1 MQAWRS
7 ELRKQVLILVSVCL
21 VGYSIGQF
29 LPALLLLL
37 VCYVLFNLV
46 QLHRLTKWLAKDH
59 ASDRSAPPEGFGLWG
74 GVFDGIYRLQK
85 QERRASAYLE
95 NIVNKAQESSA
106 ALEMAIIMVDRNNNL
121 DWWNKATESL
131 LGLRYPE
138 DRRLPVTNLIRD
150 PAFTAY
156 FGRNVYDEPLHIN
169 APGDSGKR
177 LEIQIALFGENERL
191 IIVRDISQLH
201 RLELMRK
208 DFVGNVSHELGTP
221 ITVIKGYLEAIL
233 DNIQDLDG
241 KWEKPVIQMHQ
252 QSSRMENIV
261 KDLLALSALETGTPS
276 RKQSSF
282 ALIQLLSEIVN
293 DARQIFAQQD
303 HQFSLNCDE
312 NIKFIGDRGELYSAI
327 ANLVSNAAKY
337 TPYQGKINI
346 LIRLSEDF
354 LEAHVEDN
362 GPGIEAQHLPRLTER
377 FYRVDVSRSSETGG
391 TGLGLAIV
399 KHIVNRHDGEL
410 TVSSEVG
417 KGSCFTCRFP
427 LSRVK
432 TDGRD
437 TVAADERAETPAT
450 LMDKLSQASR
460 H

>member
-1 MQAWRS
+1 M
-7 ELRKQVLILVSVCL
+7 CL
-21 VGYSIGQF
+21 VGYSIGRF

-46 QLHRLTKWLAKDH
+46 QLHRLTKSLAKDH

-303 HQFSLNCDE
+303 HQFSLSCDE

>member
-29 LPALLLLL
+29 LPALLLFL

-138 DRRLPVTNLIRD
+138 DRQLPVTNLIRD

-261 KDLLALSALETGTPS
+261 KDLLALSALETGTPL

-303 HQFSLNCDE
+303 HQFSLSCDE

>member
-138 DRRLPVTNLIRD
+138 DRRLPVMNLIRD

-303 HQFSLNCDE
+303 HQFSLSCDE

>member
-7 ELRKQVLILVSVCL
+7 ELRKQVLILFSVCL
-21 VGYSIGQF
+21 VGYSIGQL

-37 VCYVLFNLV
+37 ACYVLFNLV

-303 HQFSLNCDE
+303 HQFSLSCDE

-346 LIRLSEDF
+346 LIRLSEGF

-410 TVSSEVG
+410 TISSEVG

>member
-233 DNIQDLDG
+233 DNIQDLDS

-303 HQFSLNCDE
+303 HQFSLSCDE

-362 GPGIEAQHLPRLTER
+362 GPGIEAQALPRLTER

>member
-1 MQAWRS
+1 VQAWCS

-21 VGYSIGQF
+21 VGYSIGQL

-282 ALIQLLSEIVN
+282 ALIQLLSEIVS

-303 HQFSLNCDE
+303 HQFSLSCDE

-437 TVAADERAETPAT
+437 TVAADQRAETPAT

>member
-29 LPALLLLL
+29 LPALLLFLA
-37 VCYVLFNLV
+37 CYVLFNLV

-303 HQFSLNCDE
+303 HQFSLSCDE

>member
-1 MQAWRS
+1 MKAWRS

-21 VGYSIGQF
+21 VGYSIGQL

-303 HQFSLNCDE
+303 HQFSLSCDE

-437 TVAADERAETPAT
+437 TVAADERTESPAT
-450 LMDKLSQASR
+450 LMDNLSQAR
-460 H
+460 QH

>member
-1 MQAWRS
+1 VQAWRS

-303 HQFSLNCDE
+303 HQFSLSCDE

-346 LIRLSEDF
+346 LIRLCEDF

>member
-7 ELRKQVLILVSVCL
+7 ELRKQVLILFSVCL
-21 VGYSIGQF
+21 VGYSIGQL

-37 VCYVLFNLV
+37 ACYVLFNLV

-282 ALIQLLSEIVN
+282 VLIQLLSEIVN

-303 HQFSLNCDE
+303 HQFSLSCDE

-337 TPYQGKINI
+337 TPHQGKINI
-346 LIRLSEDF
+346 RIRLSEDF
-354 LEAHVEDN
+354 LEARVEDN

-437 TVAADERAETPAT
+437 TVVADERTESPAK
-450 LMDKLSQASR
+450 LMDNLSQASR

>member
-303 HQFSLNCDE
+303 HQFSLSCDE

-437 TVAADERAETPAT
+437 TVAADQRAETPAT

>member
-303 HQFSLNCDE
+303 HQFSLSCDE

-362 GPGIEAQHLPRLTER
+362 GPGIEAKHLPRLTER

>member
-1 MQAWRS
+1 MACERS
-7 ELRKQVLILVSVCL
+7 CLRPVS
-21 VGYSIGQF
+21 
-29 LPALLLLL
+29 
-37 VCYVLFNLV
+37 
-46 QLHRLTKWLAKDH
+46 T
-59 ASDRSAPPEGFGLWG
+59 PEGFGLWG

-303 HQFSLNCDE
+303 HQFSLSCDE

>member
-303 HQFSLNCDE
+303 HQFSLSCDE

-327 ANLVSNAAKY
+327 ANLVSNAARY

-346 LIRLSEDF
+346 LIRLSENF

>member
-1 MQAWRS
+1 VQAWRS

-303 HQFSLNCDE
+303 HQFSLSCDE

>member
-233 DNIQDLDG
+233 DNIQDLDS

-303 HQFSLNCDE
+303 HQFSLSCDE

>member
-1 MQAWRS
+1 M
-7 ELRKQVLILVSVCL
+7 CL

-282 ALIQLLSEIVN
+282 PLIQLLSEIVN

-303 HQFSLNCDE
+303 HQFSLSCDE

-362 GPGIEAQHLPRLTER
+362 GPGIEAQHFPRLTER

-399 KHIVNRHDGEL
+399 KHIVNRHNGEL

-432 TDGRD
+432 TDGRV

>member
-303 HQFSLNCDE
+303 HQFSLSCDE

>member
-303 HQFSLNCDE
+303 HQFSLSCDE

-362 GPGIEAQHLPRLTER
+362 GPGIDAQHLPRLTER

>member
-293 DARQIFAQQD
+293 DARQISAQQD
-303 HQFSLNCDE
+303 HQFSLSCDE

>member
-21 VGYSIGQF
+21 VGYSIGQL

-303 HQFSLNCDE
+303 HQFSLSCDE

-410 TVSSEVG
+410 TISSEVG

>member
-7 ELRKQVLILVSVCL
+7 ELRKQALILVSVCL
-21 VGYSIGQF
+21 VGYSIGQL
-29 LPALLLLL
+29 LPALLLLFGS
-37 VCYVLFNLV
+37 YVLFNLV

-241 KWEKPVIQMHQ
+241 RWEKPIIQMHQ

-261 KDLLALSALETGTPS
+261 KDLLALSALETGTLS

-282 ALIQLLSEIVN
+282 ALIQLLSEIAN
-293 DARQIFAQQD
+293 DARQIFTQQD
-303 HQFSLNCDE
+303 HQFRISCDE

-346 LIRLSEDF
+346 VIRLSDDC

-410 TVSSEVG
+410 TISSEVG

-437 TVAADERAETPAT
+437 TVAAGERTETAAT
-450 LMDKLSQASR
+450 LMDNLSQASQ

>member
-282 ALIQLLSEIVN
+282 ALIQLLSEIVS

-303 HQFSLNCDE
+303 HQFSLSCDE

-362 GPGIEAQHLPRLTER
+362 GPGIEAKHLPRLTER

-437 TVAADERAETPAT
+437 TVAADQRAETPAT

>member
-1 MQAWRS
+1 VQAWRS

-177 LEIQIALFGENERL
+177 LEIQIALFGENDRL

-303 HQFSLNCDE
+303 HQFSLSCDE

-450 LMDKLSQASR
+450 LVDKLSQASR

>member
-303 HQFSLNCDE
+303 HQFSLSCDE

-327 ANLVSNAAKY
+327 ANLVSNAARY

>member
-21 VGYSIGQF
+21 VGYSIGQL

-37 VCYVLFNLV
+37 ACYVLFNLV

-282 ALIQLLSEIVN
+282 VLIQLLSEIVN

-303 HQFSLNCDE
+303 HQFSLSCDE

-337 TPYQGKINI
+337 TPHQGKINI
-346 LIRLSEDF
+346 RIRLSEDF
-354 LEAHVEDN
+354 LEARVEDN

-437 TVAADERAETPAT
+437 TVAADERTESPAK
-450 LMDKLSQASR
+450 LMDNLSQASR

>member
-7 ELRKQVLILVSVCL
+7 ELRKQVLILFSVCL
-21 VGYSIGQF
+21 VGYSIGQL

-37 VCYVLFNLV
+37 ACYVLFNLV

-282 ALIQLLSEIVN
+282 VLIQLLSEIVN

-303 HQFSLNCDE
+303 HQFSLSCDE

-354 LEAHVEDN
+354 LEARVEDN

-437 TVAADERAETPAT
+437 TVVADERTESPAK
-450 LMDKLSQASR
+450 LMDNLSQASR

>member
-1 MQAWRS
+1 VQAWRS

-282 ALIQLLSEIVN
+282 ALIQLLSEIVS

-303 HQFSLNCDE
+303 HQFSLSCDE

-362 GPGIEAQHLPRLTER
+362 GPGIEAKHLPRLTER

-437 TVAADERAETPAT
+437 TVAADQRAETPAT

>member
-1 MQAWRS
+1 VQAWRS

-21 VGYSIGQF
+21 VGYSIGQL

-303 HQFSLNCDE
+303 HQFSLSCDE

>member
-241 KWEKPVIQMHQ
+241 KWEKSVIQMHQ

-303 HQFSLNCDE
+303 HQFSLSCDE

-362 GPGIEAQHLPRLTER
+362 GPGIEAQALPRLTER

>member
-261 KDLLALSALETGTPS
+261 KDLLALSALETGNPS

-303 HQFSLNCDE
+303 HQFSLSCDE

>member
-1 MQAWRS
+1 M
-7 ELRKQVLILVSVCL
+7 
-21 VGYSIGQF
+21 
-29 LPALLLLL
+29 
-37 VCYVLFNLV
+37 
-46 QLHRLTKWLAKDH
+46 
-59 ASDRSAPPEGFGLWG
+59 
-74 GVFDGIYRLQK
+74 
-85 QERRASAYLE
+85 
-95 NIVNKAQESSA
+95 
-106 ALEMAIIMVDRNNNL
+106 
-121 DWWNKATESL
+121 
-131 LGLRYPE
+131 
-138 DRRLPVTNLIRD
+138 TNLIRD

-177 LEIQIALFGENERL
+177 LEILIALFGENERL

-261 KDLLALSALETGTPS
+261 KDLLTLSALETGTPS

-303 HQFSLNCDE
+303 HQFSLSCDE

-437 TVAADERAETPAT
+437 TVAADERAETPVT

>member
-7 ELRKQVLILVSVCL
+7 ELRKQVLILFSVCL
-21 VGYSIGQF
+21 VGYSIGQL

-37 VCYVLFNLV
+37 ACYVLFNLV

-303 HQFSLNCDE
+303 HQFSLSCDE

-346 LIRLSEDF
+346 RIRLSEDF
-354 LEAHVEDN
+354 LEARVEDN

-437 TVAADERAETPAT
+437 TVAADERTESPAK
-450 LMDKLSQASR
+450 LMDNLSQASR

>member
-1 MQAWRS
+1 M
-7 ELRKQVLILVSVCL
+7 CL

-303 HQFSLNCDE
+303 HQFSLSCDE

>member
-74 GVFDGIYRLQK
+74 GVFYGIYRLQK

-303 HQFSLNCDE
+303 HQFSLSCDE

-437 TVAADERAETPAT
+437 TVAADQRAETPAT

>member
-293 DARQIFAQQD
+293 DARQIFAQQG
-303 HQFSLNCDE
+303 HQFSLSCDE

>member
-1 MQAWRS
+1 VQAWRS

-282 ALIQLLSEIVN
+282 ALIQLLSEIVS

-303 HQFSLNCDE
+303 HQFSLSCDE

-362 GPGIEAQHLPRLTER
+362 GPGIEAKHLPRLTER

-450 LMDKLSQASR
+450 LMDKLSQASQ

>member
-7 ELRKQVLILVSVCL
+7 ELRKQALILVSVCL
-21 VGYSIGQF
+21 VGYSIGQL
-29 LPALLLLL
+29 LPALLLLFGS
-37 VCYVLFNLV
+37 YVLFNHL

-138 DRRLPVTNLIRD
+138 DRRLAVTNLIRD
-150 PAFTAY
+150 PEFTAY
-156 FGRNVYDEPLHIN
+156 VGRNVYDEPLHIN

-221 ITVIKGYLEAIL
+221 ITVIKGYLEAML

-241 KWEKPVIQMHQ
+241 KWEKPIIQMHQ

-261 KDLLALSALETGTPS
+261 KDLLALSALETNTPS

-293 DARQIFAQQD
+293 DAKQIFAQQD
-303 HQFSLNCDE
+303 HQFRLSCDE
-312 NIKFIGDRGELYSAI
+312 NIKFIGDRGEIYSAI

-337 TPYQGKINI
+337 TPYQGKIDIRI
-346 LIRLSEDF
+346 LLYEDY
-354 LEAHVEDN
+354 LEAQVEDN

-410 TVSSEVG
+410 TISSNVG

-432 TDGRD
+432 TDSRD
-437 TVAADERAETPAT
+437 TVAADERIETPAT
-450 LMDKLSQASR
+450 LMDNLSQANR